1 MITNDA
7 MRVASQ
13 KGLRRPHYRVRFAF
27 ARVLDPTIDYLTYDN
42 SENYDSGFLYQFASG
57 DVLQEWDQYIYRE
70 VSVKA
75 LSLNVER
82 ELLRPSSVALAY
94 ADIVLDNSDGQFS
107 RGGEWGDYMLPSRP
121 VKIDMGFDNQLV
133 PQFVGLTAR
142 RPEFDEKNKTVS
154 FHAQDFL
161 GLLLSRPVQE
171 TVLLENYRVDE
182 ILAVLFEAVGLL
194 PTQYSF
200 DQATVT
206 VPFFYA
212 NKGDSLFNVASKLV
226 DAEVGSLFM
235 DEFGMVRFTNR
246 GNFVEDMV
254 FNFHSYWN
262 IFDYTRR
269 REDDLINKVQ
279 VSSKVRELQPLQ
291 KYWESPG
298 AIPVLAGQSVV
309 VWANFNDPVKD
320 IDEPSIGGTYSSF
333 TCNTAEDGSG
343 SASTDISVT
352 GFDEF
357 ASSAKITFTNAGS
370 STLFITSLV
379 LYCKP
384 AFIVNE
390 LYVEDED
397 TTSVDAYGERL
408 LSIENDYFSEESDA
422 TSFSTRILVEYKEPA
437 LVAELDVLGTPQLQ
451 LNDVVD
457 VSLFGVTDR
466 QQIVR
471 IANKIENN
479 RFSQVLRLKDYPDL
493 AFFNYDN
500 SQNYDEDNI
509 YRI

>member
-1 MITNDA
+1 MITNEL
-7 MRVASQ
+7 MRTASQ

-27 ARVLDPTIDYLTYDN
+27 GRILDPTIDYLTYDN
-42 SENYDSGFLYQFASG
+42 SENYDSGLLYQFESG
-57 DVLQEWDQYIYRE
+57 DVLQDWDQYIYRE

-107 RGGEWGDYMLPSRP
+107 SGGEWGDYMLPSRP

-171 TVLLENYRVDE
+171 TELLEDYRIDQ
-182 ILAVLFEAVGLL
+182 ILGVLFEAAGLL
-194 PTQYSF
+194 PSQYSF

-212 NKGDSLFNVASKLV
+212 EKGDSLFNVVQKLV
-226 DAEVGSLFM
+226 DAEVGALFM
-235 DEFGMVRFTNR
+235 DEFGMIRFTNR
-246 GNFVEDMV
+246 GNFTENKV

-279 VSSKVRELQPLQ
+279 VSSSVRDLQPLQ
-291 KYWESPG
+291 KYWESSG
-298 AIPVLAGQSVV
+298 AIAVLAGESVD
-309 VWANFNDPVKD
+309 VWANFDSPVKD
-320 IDEPSIGGTYSSF
+320 IDEPSIGGLYSSF
-333 TCNTAEDGSG
+333 TCNTAEDGGG
-343 SASTDISVT
+343 SASTNITVSSFT
-352 GFDEF
+352 EF
-357 ASSAKITFTNAGS
+357 GSSAKITFTNS
-370 STLFITSLV
+370 DSVTLWITSLSI
-379 LYCKP
+379 YCKP
-384 AFIVNE
+384 ALIINE
-390 LYVEDED
+390 LYVENQDSD
-397 TTSVDAYGERL
+397 SVDEYGEHT
-408 LSIENDYFSEESDA
+408 LSIENDYFAKESDA
-422 TSFSTRILVEYKEPA
+422 TSFATRILVEYSQPS

-457 VSLFGVTDR
+457 VSLFGKTDR

-479 RFSQVLRLKDYPDL
+479 RFSQILRLKDYPDL

-500 SQNYDEDNI
+500 SQNYDEGNI